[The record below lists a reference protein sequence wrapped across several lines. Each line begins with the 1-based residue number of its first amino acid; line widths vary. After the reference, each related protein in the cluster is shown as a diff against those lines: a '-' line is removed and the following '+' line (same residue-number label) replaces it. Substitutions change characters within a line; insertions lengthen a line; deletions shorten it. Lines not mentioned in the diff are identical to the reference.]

1 MTTTTLAVLVPL
13 LPFLG
18 AVAGLLLGRTRPRLR
33 TPPRRPAARSPPSA
47 LAVVVAVR
55 QGGDQAVD
63 AATELTPTGS
73 VPIELALHIDG
84 FAALVAVLVGLVAT
98 CVQIYSTGYLRDD
111 PRYPSYAAL
120 VSLFTSAMLLVVYSG
135 DLMVLLVGW
144 EIMGI
149 CSYFLVGHYW
159 ETPEARAASLKA
171 FLVTKLG
178 DVPFLIGLF
187 ALAADAG
194 SFRITSI
201 LGTVASGGLDHPTL
215 IALLLLAG
223 VAGKS
228 AQFPLH
234 TWLPDAMAGPTPV
247 SALIHAATMVA
258 AGVYFVARL
267 LPVFAASAAAL
278 VVLAVMAA
286 VTMVGSALAALAQD
300 DIKRVLAYSTIGQLG
315 YMTGAL
321 AVGDRGAAVFHLLS
335 HGAFKALLF
344 LGGGRDHPRRR
355 HQLAG
360 RHVPDERPARP
371 RPRRLLDDDR
381 GAPRARRDPALQRL
395 LLQGGRPRRRRA
407 RRHRPRRGHP
417 RRRRLDR
424 PRRRPGHRPAH
435 RRLRD
440 PPVAARLPRPGSRGP
455 RPRQAAHRHER
466 RAVGARRPLARLRPR
481 HRPRCPT
488 GSTDATSTPTLTTSV
503 LGTGVAL
510 VGGLVTYGAW
520 RHTTAMA
527 ARVPLGAVAAHPD
540 GDAGLVEA
548 EAIASHA
555 PAYGDM
561 ASAPDPADPGRL
573 LLGPLHRHAA
583 VGFHLDAV
591 YAALFVR
598 PVQAA
603 ATLVRFLDREV
614 VDTYVRG
621 AGAAPRWLGAAVR
634 RAQTGN
640 VQTYLERAARR
651 LRRPG
656 GRRRPRRHRG
666 SVSRRDRYQRVR
678 DAVPSRVHRRRPAPR
693 RRRRSAA
700 GPARADGEAPEQAV
714 LRHGV
719 TVTGAVLIAAIV
731 LALGFDH
738 DHPSRMQATTDIS
751 WIPALDVRIHL
762 GIDGISLPLL
772 VLTALLT
779 FLCALYR
786 YFKMPTG
793 PSPKAFVA
801 LAPRPRVRHPRHLRR
816 PRPAAVLPR
825 LRDGAHPD
833 VLPHRPL
840 GR

>member
-18 AVAGLLLGRTRPRLR
+18 AVAGLLLGRTAPGFVRPLAVL
-33 TPPRRPAARSPPSA
+33 PPLAALV

-55 QGGDQAVD
+55 QGGDQAVN

-194 SFRITSI
+194 SFRITKI
-201 LGTVASGGLDHPTL
+201 LGNVASGGLDHPTL

-267 LPVFAASAAAL
+267 LPVFAASSAAL

-286 VTMVGSALAALAQD
+286 VTMAGSALAALAQD

-344 LGGGRDHPRRR
+344 LGAGVIIHAAGTNS
-355 HQLAG
+355 LAAMS
-360 RHVPDERPARP
+360 RMKDLRARVPDAYWTMTVA
-371 RPRRLLDDDR
+371 LLALAAIPPFSGFFSKEAVL
-381 GAPRARRDPALQRL
+381 GAAEHVAT
-395 LLQGGRPRRRRA
+395 
-407 RRHRPRRGHP
+407 GHAEGIP
-417 RRRRLDR
+417 GAVGLDR
-424 PRRRPGHRPAH
+424 PRRRPGHGPAH
-435 RRLRD
+435 RRVRD
-440 PPVAARLPRPGSRGP
+440 APVAPRLPRPGTGGP

-466 RAVGARRPLARLRPR
+466 RPLGARRPLARLRTR
-481 HRPRCPT
+481 HRPTARLVRRHATSPRPSPPPSSARAWRWSAASSRTAPGGTPSPWRPAYRSARSRPTPRETQDSSRPRPSPATRPRTETWPPRPTRRTRAASCSARCTATRP
-488 GSTDATSTPTLTTSV
+488 SASTSTPCTRHCSSAPCRPPPRSSGSSTARSSTP
-503 LGTGVAL
+503 
-510 VGGLVTYGAW
+510 TY
-520 RHTTAMA
+520 A
-527 ARVPLGAVAAHPD
+527 ARAPCP
-540 GDAGLVEA
+540 AG
-548 EAIASHA
+548 
-555 PAYGDM
+555 
-561 ASAPDPADPGRL
+561 SA
-573 LLGPLHRHAA
+573 
-583 VGFHLDAV
+583 
-591 YAALFVR
+591 R
-598 PVQAA
+598 P
-603 ATLVRFLDREV
+603 
-614 VDTYVRG
+614 
-621 AGAAPRWLGAAVR
+621 
-634 RAQTGN
+634 
-640 VQTYLERAARR
+640 
-651 LRRPG
+651 
-656 GRRRPRRHRG
+656 
-666 SVSRRDRYQRVR
+666 S
-678 DAVPSRVHRRRPAPR
+678 
-693 RRRRSAA
+693 
-700 GPARADGEAPEQAV
+700 
-714 LRHGV
+714 GV
-719 TVTGAVLIAAIV
+719 
-731 LALGFDH
+731 
-738 DHPSRMQATTDIS
+738 
-751 WIPALDVRIHL
+751 
-762 GIDGISLPLL
+762 
-772 VLTALLT
+772 
-779 FLCALYR
+779 
-786 YFKMPTG
+786 
-793 PSPKAFVA
+793 
-801 LAPRPRVRHPRHLRR
+801 
-816 PRPAAVLPR
+816 PRPAIC
-825 LRDGAHPD
+825 
-833 VLPHRPL
+833 RPM
-840 GR
+840 

>member
-18 AVAGLLLGRTRPRLR
+18 AVAGLLLGRTAPGFVRPLAVL
-33 TPPRRPAARSPPSA
+33 PPLGALA
-47 LAVVVAVR
+47 LAVTVAVR
-55 QGGDQAVD
+55 QGSGQAVS

-73 VPIELALHIDG
+73 VPIELALYIDG

-159 ETPEARAASLKA
+159 ETPEARAASIKA

-187 ALAADAG
+187 ALATDAG
-194 SFRITSI
+194 SFRITKI

-286 VTMVGSALAALAQD
+286 VTMTGSALAALAQD

-321 AVGDRGAAVFHLLS
+321 AVGDRGAAVFHLIS

-344 LGGGRDHPRRR
+344 LGAGVIIHAAGTNS
-355 HQLAG
+355 LAAMS
-360 RHVPDERPARP
+360 RMRNLRARVPDAFWTMTVALLALAAIPPFSGFFSKEAVLGAAEHVATGHTEGVPGAAGWIVLVSGLVTALLTAAYAM
-371 RPRRLLDDDR
+371 RLW
-381 GAPRARRDPALQRL
+381 L
-395 LLQGGRPRRRRA
+395 LTF
-407 RRHRPRRGHP
+407 RGHGAEAP
-417 RRRRLDR
+417 DHGRQPLSMNAVLWVLAVPSVVLGLGIGPLPDWFD
-424 PRRRPGHRPAH
+424 GHD
-435 RRLRD
+435 L
-440 PPVAARLPRPGSRGP
+440 
-455 RPRQAAHRHER
+455 
-466 RAVGARRPLARLRPR
+466 
-481 HRPRCPT
+481 
-488 GSTDATSTPTLTTSV
+488 TPTLTTSV
-503 LGTGVAL
+503 LATGVAL
-510 VGGLVTYGAW
+510 VGAITTYGAW
-520 RHTTAMA
+520 RHTSAMA
-527 ARVPLGAVAAHPD
+527 VHFPIGVVAAYPD
-540 GDAGLVEA
+540 ADGGMVEA

-555 PAYGDM
+555 PAYGDV
-561 ASAPDPADPGRL
+561 ASAHDPADPGRL

-598 PVQAA
+598 PVQAGA
-603 ATLVRFLDREV
+603 ALVRFLDREV

-621 AGAAPRWLGAAVR
+621 AATLPRWLGEAVR

-640 VQTYLERAARR
+640 VQTY
-651 LRRPG
+651 
-656 GRRRPRRHRG
+656 
-666 SVSRRDRYQRVR
+666 VS
-678 DAVPSRVHRRRPAPR
+678 ALL
-693 RRRRSAA
+693 A
-700 GPARADGEAPEQAV
+700 GTVVLTVAV
-714 LRHGV
+714 LLV
-719 TVTGAVLIAAIV
+719 ATAGA
-731 LALGFDH
+731 
-738 DHPSRMQATTDIS
+738 
-751 WIPALDVRIHL
+751 
-762 GIDGISLPLL
+762 
-772 VLTALLT
+772 
-779 FLCALYR
+779 
-786 YFKMPTG
+786 
-793 PSPKAFVA
+793 
-801 LAPRPRVRHPRHLRR
+801 
-816 PRPAAVLPR
+816 
-825 LRDGAHPD
+825 
-833 VLPHRPL
+833 
-840 GR
+840 

>member
-18 AVAGLLLGRTRPRLR
+18 AAAGLLLGRTAPGFVRP
-33 TPPRRPAARSPPSA
+33 
-47 LAVVVAVR
+47 LAVLPPLTALVLAVLVAVR
-55 QGGDQAVD
+55 QGGERPVD

-73 VPIELALHIDG
+73 VPVELALHIDG
-84 FAALVAVLVGLVAT
+84 FAALVAVLVALVAT

-187 ALAADAG
+187 ALASDAG
-194 SFRITSI
+194 SFRITKI

-215 IALLLLAG
+215 VALLLLAG

-258 AGVYFVARL
+258 AGVYFIARL
-267 LPVFAASAAAL
+267 LPVFAASSAAL

-286 VTMVGSALAALAQD
+286 VTMAGSALAALAQD

-321 AVGDRGAAVFHLLS
+321 AVGDRGAAVFHLLT

-344 LGGGRDHPRRR
+344 LAAGVIIHAAGTNSLAAMSRMGNLRDR
-355 HQLAG
+355 
-360 RHVPDERPARP
+360 VPDAYWTMTVALLALAAIPPFSGFFSKESVLGAAEHVITGHAEDVPGAAGWIVLVAGLVSALLTAAYAT
-371 RPRRLLDDDR
+371 RLWLLAFRGR
-381 GAPRARRDPALQRL
+381 GAEAPDHGRQPIAMTSVLWVLAVPSLAL
-395 LLQGGRPRRRRA
+395 GGFA
-407 RRHRPRRGHP
+407 YG
-417 RRRRLDR
+417 
-424 PRRRPGHRPAH
+424 
-435 RRLRD
+435 
-440 PPVAARLPRPGSRGP
+440 RLPDWFDG
-455 RPRQAAHRHER
+455 HD
-466 RAVGARRPLARLRPR
+466 L
-481 HRPRCPT
+481 
-488 GSTDATSTPTLTTSV
+488 TPTLTTSV

-510 VGGLVTYGAW
+510 VGGIVTYGAW
-520 RHTTAMA
+520 RQTTALA
-527 ARVPLGAVAAHPD
+527 AHVPLGAVAAHPE

-548 EAIASHA
+548 EAITTHT
-555 PAYGDM
+555 PAYGD
-561 ASAPDPADPGRL
+561 AATAPDPADPGRL

-583 VGFHLDAV
+583 VGFHLDAL
-591 YAALFVR
+591 YTALFVR
-598 PVQAA
+598 PVQAG

-621 AGAAPRWLGAAVR
+621 AGAVPRLLGGAVR

-640 VQTYLERAARR
+640 VQTYM
-651 LRRPG
+651 
-656 GRRRPRRHRG
+656 
-666 SVSRRDRYQRVR
+666 
-678 DAVPSRVHRRRPAPR
+678 
-693 RRRRSAA
+693 SALLA
-700 GPARADGEAPEQAV
+700 GTVVLVVAV
-714 LRHGV
+714 LLV
-719 TVTGAVLIAAIV
+719 ATGA
-731 LALGFDH
+731 
-738 DHPSRMQATTDIS
+738 
-751 WIPALDVRIHL
+751 
-762 GIDGISLPLL
+762 
-772 VLTALLT
+772 
-779 FLCALYR
+779 
-786 YFKMPTG
+786 
-793 PSPKAFVA
+793 
-801 LAPRPRVRHPRHLRR
+801 
-816 PRPAAVLPR
+816 
-825 LRDGAHPD
+825 
-833 VLPHRPL
+833 
-840 GR
+840 